1 MRREYI
7 GFVIEQRG
15 LLKVQRMD
23 NQMLGLCTRYSEA
36 GVVHT
41 AWHWIG
47 AMYEVRA
54 SMDIDKSK

>member
-23 NQMLGLCTRYSEA
+23 NQMLGLCTRYS
-36 GVVHT
+36 G
-41 AWHWIG
+41 WSG
-47 AMYEVRA
+47 AHSLALDWSYV
-54 SMDIDKSK
+54 

>member
-23 NQMLGLCTRYSEA
+23 NQMLGLCTGYSEA
-36 GVVHT
+36 RAVHT

-47 AMYEVRA
+47 AMYEARA
-54 SMDIDKSK
+54 STNIDKSK